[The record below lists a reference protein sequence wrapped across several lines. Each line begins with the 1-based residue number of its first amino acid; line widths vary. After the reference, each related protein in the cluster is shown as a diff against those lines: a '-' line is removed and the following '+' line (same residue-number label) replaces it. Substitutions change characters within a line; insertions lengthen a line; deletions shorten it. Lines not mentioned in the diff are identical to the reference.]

1 MIDSN
6 LLTTII
12 AAAVAVATA
21 WGVGAADLANILS
34 TSIGSKAIKV
44 STAIFLAI
52 LFEFSGAFFGGGHVS
67 KTLQN
72 DIINL
77 AVIHDP
83 NIIIYAMLSV
93 SLAGASWMIIA
104 SSFGLPASIT
114 NAIVG
119 ALVGFGWSVFG
130 SSAVNWSKIL
140 HIVISWVVSPIIC
153 GVASYLLFV
162 TIQRLILIRP
172 QPDRYIKKYFYPMC
186 FIVGLIF
193 YNMMVFK
200 ILVALHWQHFIPN
213 QLTMLLL
220 TGVFFVCLGFL
231 LSCLQKKTTQHHD
244 RHTAFAYVE
253 KKFSILMAF
262 TACAMVFAHGSNDVP
277 ISVAPFTIIFKTLY
291 HAYLPTIHHLT
302 LASLSFGSLSVI
314 LGLLMYG
321 RKVIQTVGSG
331 ITTLT
336 PSRAFSATI
345 ATACVVVFSTSAGIP
360 ISVTQTLVG
369 GVLGVGLAR
378 GLGAL
383 NLTVVRNVF
392 LSWFVTIP
400 ATSLLSIFYFY
411 TIKDFF
417 VS

>member
-1 MIDSN
+1 MDH
-6 LLTTII
+6 TILIIIVAGLI
-12 AAAVAVATA
+12 AIATA
-21 WGVGAADLANILS
+21 WGVGSADLANILS

-44 STAIFLAI
+44 STAILIAI
-52 LFEFSGAFFGGGHVS
+52 IFEFSGAFFGGGHVS

-77 AVIHDP
+77 AMIHDQQ
-83 NIIIYAMLSV
+83 IIIYAMLSV

-104 SSFGLPASIT
+104 SAFGLPASIT
-114 NAIVG
+114 NSIVG

-130 SSAVNWSKIL
+130 SSAINWSKIL
-140 HIVISWVVSPIIC
+140 HITVSWVISPIVCAFI
-153 GVASYLLFV
+153 SYLLFV

-172 QPDRYIKKYFYPMC
+172 HPERYVKKYFYPSC
-186 FIVGLIF
+186 FIVGLILAQ
-193 YNMMVFK
+193 MMVFK
-200 ILVALHWQHFIPN
+200 ILIALHFDDLAQHTVIISI
-213 QLTMLLL
+213 L
-220 TGVFFVCLGFL
+220 TGLLCLFIGFL
-231 LSCLQKKTTQHHD
+231 LNCRQKKSTVPLD
-244 RHTAFAYVE
+244 RHLAFAYVE

-277 ISVAPFTIIFKTLY
+277 ISVAPFSIIAKILY
-291 HAYLPTIHHLT
+291 HESSQHFIHQLSIYS
-302 LASLSFGSLSVI
+302 LAFGGLSVI

-336 PSRAFSATI
+336 PSRAFAATI
-345 ATACVVVFSTSAGIP
+345 ATACVVIFSTSAGIP

-383 NLTVVRNVF
+383 NLTVVRNIF

-400 ATSLLSIFYFY
+400 ATSLLSIVYFY
-411 TIKDFF
+411 SIKDIFY
-417 VS
+417 